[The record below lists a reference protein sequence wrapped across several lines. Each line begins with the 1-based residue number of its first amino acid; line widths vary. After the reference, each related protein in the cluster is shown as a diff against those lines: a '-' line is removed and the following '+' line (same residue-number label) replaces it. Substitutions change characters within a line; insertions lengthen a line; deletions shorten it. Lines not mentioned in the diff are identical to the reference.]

1 MFNPIQPPCSP
12 AVSINC
18 SCNHIAETIC
28 KNHLLAL
35 GVLVYPEKAPAKSGA
50 GIGVLEKYKATHD
63 APSVFFCVL
72 TFVHPFFSAAVI
84 IRAARR
90 VMVSWMGAEKSAPVT
105 LYAGYA
111 NPVQLTTSEIGVSGG
126 GIKSQY
132 KEAAIMATT
141 PTKNPQYIWII
152 AAVRREMPTIKPK
165 IYHIAAPSEREAR
178 SYLVRDHV
186 CFFAGRIRLT
196 EVHHA

>member
-1 MFNPIQPPCSP
+1 
-12 AVSINC
+12 
-18 SCNHIAETIC
+18 
-28 KNHLLAL
+28 
-35 GVLVYPEKAPAKSGA
+35 
-50 GIGVLEKYKATHD
+50 
-63 APSVFFCVL
+63 
-72 TFVHPFFSAAVI
+72 
-84 IRAARR
+84 
-90 VMVSWMGAEKSAPVT
+90 MVSWMGAEKSAPVT